1 MRDVFGIH
9 DFAPDYSKVR
19 SQAELDFKMG
29 QGTMPGGPS
38 GCGWYRITQ
47 PLDALR
53 EQGWDTG
60 YYHTTTDDAEDTGRI
75 IVAQRMDKHAALPHW
90 RRWRAKHRLVYEID
104 DNVFEVDI
112 MNWMAYP
119 SYSKADV
126 RDAVEHCMEV
136 SDMVTVTTEPLAEI
150 ARQFNPDVRVI
161 PNCIPDGVLDIE
173 RPHQPKVVVGW
184 GGGASHAR
192 DIAMIAPT
200 LRHVLTTHRKRAE
213 LNIMGTNYLPTVWD
227 CRPEDIRREHGRFTP
242 WVPVSPSLAY
252 YKAVDCDIA
261 LAPLTGTLFDQSKS
275 NIKAL
280 EAFGLGIPVLAS
292 DVEPYRGT
300 VIDGFN
306 GYLCRRKGDWG
317 RRLEELICDDAARE
331 EMGRNARETA
341 RAHTM
346 SEGIKLWAAAYG
358 ELL

>member
-1 MRDVFGIH
+1 MRDVWGIH
-9 DFAPDYSKVR
+9 DFVPDYSKAR
-19 SQAELDFKMG
+19 SPLDLQVKMAN
-29 QGTMPGGPS
+29 GTMPGGPS
-38 GCGWYRITQ
+38 GCGYYRITA

-53 EQGWDTG
+53 DQGWDTAYAPG
-60 YYHTTTDDAEDTGRI
+60 EPPDPSSSKV
-75 IVAQRMDKHAALPHW
+75 IVAQRMDKHEALPYW
-90 RRWRAKHRLVYEID
+90 RRWRAHSRLVYEID
-104 DNVFEVDI
+104 DDVFRVDI
-112 MNWMAYP
+112 TNWMAYP
-119 SYSKADV
+119 SYSKGDV
-126 RDAVEHCMEV
+126 RDAVEHSAQV
-136 SDMVTVTTEPLAEI
+136 ADMVTVTTEPLAEI
-150 ARQFNPDVRVI
+150 MRPFSGNVRVI
-161 PNCIPDGVLDIE
+161 PNCIPDGVLEIE
-173 RPHQPKVVVGW
+173 RPRQPKVVVGW

-200 LRHVLTTHRKRAE
+200 LRHVMEKHRKRAE

-242 WVPVSPSLAY
+242 WVPVNGSLAY
-252 YKAVDCDIA
+252 YKAIDCDIA